1 MFIFIFIFIFI
12 LVSITRPYISYFSNG
27 TIHYIYTIPKFIT
40 ARSAKHNSNYK
51 VGYKQ
56 TNNY

>member
-12 LVSITRPYISYFSNG
+12 LVSITRPYFANG

-40 ARSAKHNSNYK
+40 ARSAKHNSNCN